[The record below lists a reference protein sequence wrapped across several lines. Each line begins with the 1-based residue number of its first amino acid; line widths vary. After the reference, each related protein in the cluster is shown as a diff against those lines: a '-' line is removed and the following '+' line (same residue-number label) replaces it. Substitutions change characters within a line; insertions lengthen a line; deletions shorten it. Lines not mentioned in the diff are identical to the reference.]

1 MSGTLRLS
9 RHPLRS
15 TKKAAAAAVVLT
27 DIAFPLFGR
36 AMICRGATQLEFPRC
51 LP

>member
-1 MSGTLRLS
+1 VSGTLRLS